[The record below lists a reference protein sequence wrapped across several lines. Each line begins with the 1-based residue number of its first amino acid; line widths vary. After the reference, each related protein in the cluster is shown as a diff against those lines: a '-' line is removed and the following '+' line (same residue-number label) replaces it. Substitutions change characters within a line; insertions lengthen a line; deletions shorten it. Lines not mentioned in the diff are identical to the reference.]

1 MKNIYILG
9 ATGTIGLQT
18 IDVILK
24 HEDLFKVVG
33 ISLGN
38 SNQDKHHTMINT
50 LKPEIVSLR
59 DKTLLKPYQKKYPNI
74 KFTVGDLGLLE
85 LVNYPK
91 KGILVNGLSGSAGL
105 KPTVEAIK
113 SGKDIA
119 LANKET
125 LVMAGDLINELIK
138 KYQVKLIPIDSEHNA
153 ILNAMI
159 GENKT
164 SIKSITITASGGSFR
179 HKTRDELKEVT
190 IKEALNHPN
199 WTMGPKITIDSATM
213 MNKGLEVIEA
223 HHLFNLD
230 YKDIHTVLHQE
241 SIVHGFVTYQDE
253 SVKAVLAN
261 PDMRMPILYALT
273 YPDHYPSGIKPLD
286 LTNLNLS
293 FKPIDF
299 KRYVL
304 LDIAYK
310 AGIKGGL
317 YPVVMNAANEI
328 AVQLFLEGKISFLE
342 IETIVIEAL
351 NSFNSKI
358 TYPNLDE
365 ILETDKSTKRKV
377 LEKYGFYN

>member
-33 ISLGN
+33 LSLGN
-38 SNQDKHHTMINT
+38 SNKDKHQNIIDT

-59 DKTLLKPYQKKYPNI
+59 DQSLLETYQKRYPNI
-74 KFTVGDLGLLE
+74 KFTVGDIGLLQ
-85 LVNYPK
+85 LVRYPK
-91 KGILVNGLSGSAGL
+91 KGIVVNGLSGSAGL
-105 KPTVEAIK
+105 KPTIEAIQL
-113 SGKDIA
+113 GKDIA

-125 LVMAGDLINELIK
+125 LVMAGDLINELVK
-138 KYQVKLIPIDSEHNA
+138 KHPVKLIPIDSEHNA

-159 GENKT
+159 GENKS

-179 HKTRDELKEVT
+179 NKTREQLKDVT
-190 IKEALNHPN
+190 IKDALNHPN
-199 WTMGPKITIDSATM
+199 WTMGSKITIDSATM

-230 YKDIHTVLHQE
+230 YKDIHTVLHKE
-241 SIVHGFVTYQDE
+241 SIVHGFVTYKDE

-273 YPDHYPSGIKPLD
+273 YPDHYTSGIEPLD
-286 LTNLNLS
+286 LTNMNLS
-293 FKPIDF
+293 FKPMDF
-299 KRYVL
+299 KRFIL
-304 LDIAYK
+304 LKIAYEV
-310 AGIKGGL
+310 GIKGGL

-351 NSFNSKI
+351 NSFNSNI

-377 LEKYGFYN
+377 LDKYGFYN

>member
-33 ISLGN
+33 LSLGN
-38 SNQDKHHTMINT
+38 SNKDKHQNIIDT

-59 DKTLLKPYQKKYPNI
+59 DQSLLETYQKRYPNI
-74 KFTVGDLGLLE
+74 KFTVGDIGLLQ
-85 LVNYPK
+85 LVRYPK
-91 KGILVNGLSGSAGL
+91 KGIVVNGLSGSAGL
-105 KPTVEAIK
+105 KPTIEAIQL
-113 SGKDIA
+113 GKDIA

-125 LVMAGDLINELIK
+125 LVMAGDLINELVK
-138 KYQVKLIPIDSEHNA
+138 KHPVKLIPIDSEHNA

-159 GENKT
+159 GENKS

-179 HKTRDELKEVT
+179 NKTRDQLKDVT
-190 IKEALNHPN
+190 IKDALNHPN
-199 WTMGPKITIDSATM
+199 WTMGSKITIDSATM

-230 YKDIHTVLHQE
+230 YKDIHTVLHKE
-241 SIVHGFVTYQDE
+241 SIVHGFVTYKDE

-273 YPDHYPSGIKPLD
+273 YPDHYTSGIEPLD
-286 LTNLNLS
+286 LTNMNLS
-293 FKPIDF
+293 FKPMDF
-299 KRYVL
+299 KRFIL
-304 LDIAYK
+304 LKIAYEV
-310 AGIKGGL
+310 GIKGGL

-351 NSFNSKI
+351 NSFNSNI

-365 ILETDKSTKRKV
+365 ILETDKFTKRKV
-377 LEKYGFYN
+377 LDKYGFYN